1 MYSSAVLRQTHK
13 ALIVQF
19 TELQNLRI
27 RVLKAEQRLLEPKRR
42 PPGRRAL
49 GKRPRGRGHSLSR

>member
-19 TELQNLRI
+19 TELQNLRN
-27 RVLKAEQRLLEPKRR
+27 RVLKAEERLLAPKRRAYGRRGLRRR
-42 PPGRRAL
+42 PPGRRY
-49 GKRPRGRGHSLSR
+49 SLNR